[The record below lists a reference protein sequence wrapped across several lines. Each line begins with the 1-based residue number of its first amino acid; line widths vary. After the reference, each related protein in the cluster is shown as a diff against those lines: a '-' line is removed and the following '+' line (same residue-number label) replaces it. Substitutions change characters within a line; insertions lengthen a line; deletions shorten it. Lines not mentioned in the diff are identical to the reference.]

1 MAEYVLKNPHTKE
14 YVKIINRLNNTV
26 FGYTNRKAEAICR
39 PAEVMDD
46 WLKKLGGNLELIRK

>member
-14 YVKIINRLNNTV
+14 YVEIINRLNNTV

-39 PAEVMDD
+39 SAEVMDD
-46 WLKKLGGNLELIRK
+46 WLKQLEGDLELVRK